1 MPPSLG
7 MLYLRVLQFVGIAV
21 LVFVLGSL
29 GPSVWADPPGV
40 SRLGGAPSGDADV
53 VALFRTAGR
62 GAGPEGRHAVRAAL
76 EARFPPGSDAPALIG
91 FLAVDGPDRRGA
103 CERGVSETGVRLY
116 GCRIRY
122 GSLAASFL
130 GLDRWRAGEWSVGV
144 TLAAETDVVERISV
158 RAPFFGK
165 G

>member
-7 MLYLRVLQFVGIAV
+7 MLYLRVLQFVGVAV

-40 SRLGGAPSGDADV
+40 PRLGGAPSG
-53 VALFRTAGR
+53 R
-62 GAGPEGRHAVRAAL
+62 GAGPEGWPAVRAAL

-103 CERGVSETGVRLY
+103 CERGVSETGVRFY
-116 GCRIRY
+116 RCRIRY
-122 GSLAASFL
+122 GSRHPTRS
-130 GLDRWRAGEWSVGV
+130 S
-144 TLAAETDVVERISV
+144 
-158 RAPFFGK
+158 
-165 G
+165 